1 MNLERELKQ
10 TLQRRRPPAGFT
22 QRVMARLGEE
32 DTGRRPRRQAPR
44 WVPWAIAASLIL
56 AGTGGGGW
64 VHQRQQQARA
74 EQARNQILFA
84 LQVTGEKLDHVRSKV
99 RSITNEEN

>member
-10 TLQRRRPPAGFT
+10 SMQRRRPPAGFT
-22 QRVMARLGEE
+22 QRVMTRLDEE
-32 DTGRRPRRQAPR
+32 EFGRRSRRQVPR
-44 WVPWAIAASLIL
+44 WVPWAVAASLII

-64 VHQRQQQARA
+64 YHQRQQQARA
-74 EQARNQILFA
+74 EKARDQLLFA